1 MKLSREV
8 GENVVSYMKPLPLVF
23 SDQPYLPGQRR
34 GPSSQTSLFKKA
46 KKKARQKRLPLHL
59 ASTCTRPQSL
69 NITEFPSLPEKV
81 PSKDLPTKETPP
93 KRPPTDPSESF
104 PPPTDLSEISKD
116 PRECSE
122 VF

>member
-8 GENVVSYMKPLPLVF
+8 GENVVPYMKPLPLVF
-23 SDQPYLPGQRR
+23 SDQPYLPGQTKKR
-34 GPSSQTSLFKKA
+34 TKFTLFKKA
-46 KKKARQKRLPLHL
+46 KKKARQKRLPLHP

-93 KRPPTDPSESF
+93 KRPPTDS
-104 PPPTDLSEISKD
+104 SEISKD